1 MTGTPLKLFLD
12 ENIWQGLTHALRQ
25 RGYDALHVYDVQR
38 DGMADESQ
46 LAFAAE
52 QGRAVL
58 TYDNQDFAQLAEL
71 WYEAGRDH
79 AGIVL
84 SQELERGELLRRVLN
99 LLQAV
104 SAEEMANTVRFLQE
118 FK

>member
-1 MTGTPLKLFLD
+1 MTGAAIRLYLD
-12 ENIWQGLTHALRQ
+12 ENIWRGLTEALRQ
-25 RGYDALHVYDVQR
+25 HGYDALHVR
-38 DGMADESQ
+38 DANRAGLADELQ
-46 LAFAAE
+46 LAYAAE

-58 TYDNQDFAQLAEL
+58 TYNIRHFIPVAEL

-84 SQELERGELLRRVLN
+84 SEELEQGELLRRVLN
-99 LLQAV
+99 LLAAV